1 MIAPRSIASHFKAAD
16 AARRAP
22 LVGREDD
29 LAWLLDRW
37 QSAAR
42 HRGRAAMLVGEA
54 GIGKSR
60 VAEALRD
67 RLGDACMP
75 LRFQC
80 SPHYVNRA
88 LHPVIQHIELAA
100 GIGAEDPA
108 AVKLEKLSAWLKPEA
123 EGGKGA
129 GDAGGAPVDSGR

>member
-1 MIAPRSIASHFKAAD
+1 
-16 AARRAP
+16 
-22 LVGREDD
+22 
-29 LAWLLDRW
+29 
-37 QSAAR
+37 
-42 HRGRAAMLVGEA
+42 MLVGEA

-67 RLGDACMP
+67 RLGDGCVP

-88 LHPVIQHIELAA
+88 LHPMIQHIELAA

-108 AVKLEKLSAWLKPEA
+108 AVEAGAARGMDEPRSRRAAGRCRCWRRSSRSRPAW
-123 EGGKGA
+123 
-129 GDAGGAPVDSGR
+129 RRRCRR